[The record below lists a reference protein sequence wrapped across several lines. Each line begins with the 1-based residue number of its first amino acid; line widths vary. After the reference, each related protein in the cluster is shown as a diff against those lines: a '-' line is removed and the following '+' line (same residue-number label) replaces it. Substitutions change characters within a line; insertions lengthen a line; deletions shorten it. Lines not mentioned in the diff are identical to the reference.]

1 MLESSDGLAVED
13 AVTVIG
19 MVGTDFHDMHG
30 LVVSIDEKDHPGGT
44 IRVNFSEQYYEIF
57 AYTGNGYSPEASMRF
72 KPEDLKKEYQLN
84 WEDQAYRDWPPSQ
97 DNAHWAHNER
107 KELFVPGETMCQC
120 RDCNEKAVI
129 RGYMN
134 IWGNFFSVD
143 FCLKHKEKYNG
154 HGSESL
160 PFD

>member
-1 MLESSDGLAVED
+1 MPESSDSIAVGD

-19 MVGTDFHDMHG
+19 MVGTNSHDMHG
-30 LVVSIDEKDHPGGT
+30 LVVSIDEEDHPKGT
-44 IRVNFSEQYYEIF
+44 IRVNFSEQYSEIF
-57 AYTGNGYSPEASMRF
+57 AYTGHGYNPEASMRF
-72 KPEDLKKEYQLN
+72 KQEDLRKEYQLN
-84 WEDQAYRDWPPSQ
+84 WEDQAYRDWPPSN
-97 DNAHWAHNER
+97 DNAHWKHNELG
-107 KELFVPGETMCQC
+107 KPFILGETICQC
-120 RDCNEKAVI
+120 RGCDKKAVI

-143 FCLKHKEKYNG
+143 FCPECKEKYNG